1 MPVINTTSKNLS
13 TYKTK
18 MFRDVVNLV
27 QNAIT
32 DVQIL
37 AMRDAPK
44 FVNIDKKFTDKGLVG
59 EVGVMGG
66 VNTKEFG
73 DDGLSGEVD
82 KDDDSNRN
90 NIAAYIEFGTG
101 LSAREILAGY
111 PKWIQDIAYEFY
123 VNGQGTLQ
131 GKPYLYNNFLVIAEK
146 FKRDLKELVDGQSNG
161 D

>member
-32 DVQIL
+32 DVQRL
-37 AMRDAPK
+37 AMADAIIASQSVDIESSS
-44 FVNIDKKFTDKGLVG
+44 FINIDKEFTNKGLTG
-59 EVGVMGG
+59 EVGVMG
-66 VNTKEFG
+66 EME
-73 DDGLSGEVD
+73 D
-82 KDDDSNRN
+82 NRL
-90 NIAAYIEFGTG
+90 AAYLEFGTG
-101 LSAREILAGY
+101 LSARDILAPY
-111 PKWIQDIAYEFY
+111 PQWIKDVAYDFWET
-123 VNGQGTLQ
+123 GRGTLK

-146 FKRDLKELVDGQSNG
+146 FKKELKELVDGQSNG

>member
-18 MFRDVVNLV
+18 MFRDVVQLV
-27 QNAIT
+27 ENAIT

-44 FVNIDKKFTDKGLVG
+44 FVNIDKKFTDKGLTG
-59 EVGVMGG
+59 EVGVMGEMEG
-66 VNTKEFG
+66 NH
-73 DDGLSGEVD
+73 
-82 KDDDSNRN
+82 
-90 NIAAYIEFGTG
+90 IAAYIEFGTG
-101 LSAREILAGY
+101 LSAREILAPY
-111 PKWIQDIAYEFY
+111 PQWIKDIAHEFY
-123 VNGQGTLQ
+123 VNGQGKLQ

-146 FKRDLKELVDGQSNG
+146 FKKELKELVDGQSNG

>member
-13 TYKTK
+13 TYKTQ
-18 MFRDVVNLV
+18 MFRDVVRLV
-27 QNAIT
+27 ENAIT

-44 FVNIDKKFTDKGLVG
+44 FVNIDKKFTDKGLTG
-59 EVGVMGG
+59 EVGVMGEMEG
-66 VNTKEFG
+66 NH
-73 DDGLSGEVD
+73 
-82 KDDDSNRN
+82 
-90 NIAAYIEFGTG
+90 IAAYIEFGTG
-101 LSAREILAGY
+101 LSAREILALY
-111 PKWIQDIAYEFY
+111 PQWIKDIAHEFY
-123 VNGQGTLQ
+123 VNGQGTLE

>member
-18 MFRDVVNLV
+18 MFRDVVRLV
-27 QNAIT
+27 ENAIT

-44 FVNIDKKFTDKGLVG
+44 FVNIDKKFTDKGLTG
-59 EVGVMGG
+59 EVGVMGEMEG
-66 VNTKEFG
+66 NH
-73 DDGLSGEVD
+73 
-82 KDDDSNRN
+82 
-90 NIAAYIEFGTG
+90 IAAYIEFGTG
-101 LSAREILAGY
+101 LSAREILAPY
-111 PKWIQDIAYEFY
+111 PQWIKDIAHEFY
-123 VNGQGTLQ
+123 VNGQGKLQ

-146 FKRDLKELVDGQSNG
+146 FKKELKELVDGQSNG

>member
-44 FVNIDKKFTDKGLVG
+44 FVNIDKKFTDKGLTG
-59 EVGVMGG
+59 EVGVMGEMEG
-66 VNTKEFG
+66 NH
-73 DDGLSGEVD
+73 
-82 KDDDSNRN
+82 
-90 NIAAYIEFGTG
+90 IAAYIEFGTG

-146 FKRDLKELVDGQSNG
+146 FKRNLKELVDGQSNG

>member
-13 TYKTK
+13 IYKTK

-44 FVNIDKKFTDKGLVG
+44 FVNIDKKFTDKGLTG
-59 EVGVMGG
+59 EVGVMGEMEG
-66 VNTKEFG
+66 NH
-73 DDGLSGEVD
+73 
-82 KDDDSNRN
+82 
-90 NIAAYIEFGTG
+90 IAAYIEFGTG
-101 LSAREILAGY
+101 LSARDILEPY
-111 PKWIQDIAYEFY
+111 PQWIKDIAREFL
-123 VNGQGTLQ
+123 VTGRGTLQ
-131 GKPYLYNNFLVIAEK
+131 GKPYLYNNFLDIAEK

>member
-18 MFRDVVNLV
+18 MFRDVVKLV
-27 QNAIT
+27 ENAIT
-32 DVQIL
+32 DVQRL

-44 FVNIDKKFTDKGLVG
+44 FVNIDKKFTDKGLTG
-59 EVGVMGG
+59 EVGVMGEMEG
-66 VNTKEFG
+66 NH
-73 DDGLSGEVD
+73 
-82 KDDDSNRN
+82 
-90 NIAAYIEFGTG
+90 IAAYIEFGTG
-101 LSAREILAGY
+101 LSAREILAPY
-111 PKWIQDIAYEFY
+111 PQWIKDIAHEFY
-123 VNGQGTLQ
+123 VNGQGKLQ

>member
-18 MFRDVVNLV
+18 MFRDVVRLV
-27 QNAIT
+27 ENAIT
-32 DVQIL
+32 EVQIL

-44 FVNIDKKFTDKGLVG
+44 FVNIDKRFTDKGLTG
-59 EVGVMGG
+59 EVGVMGEMEG
-66 VNTKEFG
+66 NH
-73 DDGLSGEVD
+73 
-82 KDDDSNRN
+82 
-90 NIAAYIEFGTG
+90 IAAYIEFGTG

-111 PKWIQDIAYEFY
+111 PKWIQKIAYEFY

-131 GKPYLYNNFLVIAEK
+131 GKPYLYNNFLVIEEK
-146 FKRDLKELVDGQSNG
+146 FKKELKELVYGQSNG

>member
-1 MPVINTTSKNLS
+1 MPVVNTTSKNLS

-32 DVQIL
+32 EVQIL

-44 FVNIDKKFTDKGLVG
+44 FVNIDKKFTDKGLTG

-82 KDDDSNRN
+82 KDDNSNRN

-101 LSAREILAGY
+101 LDAQRILAPY
-111 PKWIQDIAYEFY
+111 PQWVKDIAYEFY

>member
-18 MFRDVVNLV
+18 MFRDVVRLV
-27 QNAIT
+27 ENAIT

-44 FVNIDKKFTDKGLVG
+44 FVNIDKKFTDKGLTG
-59 EVGVMGG
+59 EVGVMGEMEG
-66 VNTKEFG
+66 NH
-73 DDGLSGEVD
+73 
-82 KDDDSNRN
+82 
-90 NIAAYIEFGTG
+90 IAAYIEFGTG
-101 LSAREILAGY
+101 LSAREILAPY
-111 PKWIQDIAYEFY
+111 PQWIKDIAHEFY
-123 VNGQGTLQ
+123 VSGQGKLK

>member
-18 MFRDVVNLV
+18 MFMDVVRLV
-27 QNAIT
+27 ENAIT

-44 FVNIDKKFTDKGLVG
+44 FVNIDKKFTDKGLTG
-59 EVGVMGG
+59 EVGVMGEMEG
-66 VNTKEFG
+66 NH
-73 DDGLSGEVD
+73 
-82 KDDDSNRN
+82 
-90 NIAAYIEFGTG
+90 IAAYIEFGTG
-101 LSAREILAGY
+101 LSAREILAPY
-111 PKWIQDIAYEFY
+111 PQWVKDIAHEFY
-123 VNGQGTLQ
+123 VNGQGKLQ

>member
-18 MFRDVVNLV
+18 MFRDVVQLV
-27 QNAIT
+27 ENAIT

-44 FVNIDKKFTDKGLVG
+44 FVNIDKKFTNKGLTG
-59 EVGVMGG
+59 EVGVMGEMEG
-66 VNTKEFG
+66 NH
-73 DDGLSGEVD
+73 
-82 KDDDSNRN
+82 
-90 NIAAYIEFGTG
+90 IAAYIEFGTG
-101 LSAREILAGY
+101 LSAREILAPY
-111 PKWIQDIAYEFY
+111 PQWVKDIAYEFY
-123 VNGQGTLQ
+123 VTGQGKLK

>member
-44 FVNIDKKFTDKGLVG
+44 FVNIDKKFTDRGLTG
-59 EVGVMGG
+59 EVGVMGEMEG
-66 VNTKEFG
+66 NH
-73 DDGLSGEVD
+73 
-82 KDDDSNRN
+82 
-90 NIAAYIEFGTG
+90 IAAYIEFGTG

-111 PKWIQDIAYEFY
+111 PKWIQEIAYEFY

>member
-18 MFRDVVNLV
+18 MFRDVVQLV
-27 QNAIT
+27 ENAIT

-44 FVNIDKKFTDKGLVG
+44 FVNIDKKFTDKGLTG
-59 EVGVMGG
+59 EVGVMGEMEG
-66 VNTKEFG
+66 NH
-73 DDGLSGEVD
+73 
-82 KDDDSNRN
+82 
-90 NIAAYIEFGTG
+90 IAAYIEFGTG
-101 LSAREILAGY
+101 LSAREILAPY
-111 PKWIQDIAYEFY
+111 PQWIKDIAYEFY
-123 VNGQGTLQ
+123 INGQGKLQ

>member
-18 MFRDVVNLV
+18 MFRDVVRLV
-27 QNAIT
+27 ENAIT
-32 DVQIL
+32 DVQRM

-44 FVNIDKKFTDKGLVG
+44 FVNIDKKFTDKGLSG
-59 EVGVMGG
+59 EVGVMGDMEG
-66 VNTKEFG
+66 NH
-73 DDGLSGEVD
+73 
-82 KDDDSNRN
+82 
-90 NIAAYIEFGTG
+90 IAAYIEFGTG
-101 LSAREILAGY
+101 LSAREILAPY
-111 PKWIQDIAYEFY
+111 PQWIKDIAHEFY
-123 VNGQGTLQ
+123 VNGQGKLQ

>member
-18 MFRDVVNLV
+18 MFRDVVRLV
-27 QNAIT
+27 ENAIT

-44 FVNIDKKFTDKGLVG
+44 FVNIDKKFTNKGLTG
-59 EVGVMGG
+59 EVGVMGEMEG
-66 VNTKEFG
+66 NH
-73 DDGLSGEVD
+73 
-82 KDDDSNRN
+82 
-90 NIAAYIEFGTG
+90 IAAYIEFGTG
-101 LSAREILAGY
+101 LSAREILAPY
-111 PKWIQDIAYEFY
+111 PQWIKDIAHEFY
-123 VNGQGTLQ
+123 VTGQGKLK

-146 FKRDLKELVDGQSNG
+146 FKRDLKTLVDGQSNG

>member
-32 DVQIL
+32 EVHIL
-37 AMRDAPK
+37 AQRDAPK
-44 FVNIDKKFTDKGLVG
+44 FVTIDKEFTNKGLTG
-59 EVGVMGG
+59 EVGVMGEMEG
-66 VNTKEFG
+66 NH
-73 DDGLSGEVD
+73 
-82 KDDDSNRN
+82 
-90 NIAAYIEFGTG
+90 IAAYIEFGTG
-101 LSAREILAGY
+101 LSAREILAPY
-111 PKWIQDIAYEFY
+111 PQWVKDIAYEFY
-123 VNGQGTLQ
+123 VSGQGKLK
-131 GKPYLYNNFLVIAEK
+131 GKPYLYNNFLAIAEK

>member
-18 MFRDVVNLV
+18 MFRDVVRLV
-27 QNAIT
+27 ENAIT

-44 FVNIDKKFTDKGLVG
+44 FVNIYKKFTDKGLTG
-59 EVGVMGG
+59 EVGVMGEMEG
-66 VNTKEFG
+66 NH
-73 DDGLSGEVD
+73 
-82 KDDDSNRN
+82 
-90 NIAAYIEFGTG
+90 IAAYIEFGTG
-101 LSAREILAGY
+101 LSAREILAPY
-111 PKWIQDIAYEFY
+111 PQWVKDIAHEFY
-123 VNGQGTLQ
+123 VNGQGKLQ

-146 FKRDLKELVDGQSNG
+146 FKRDLKELVDGQRNG

>member
-18 MFRDVVNLV
+18 MFRDVVRLV
-27 QNAIT
+27 ENAIT

-44 FVNIDKKFTDKGLVG
+44 FVNIDKKFTNKGLTG
-59 EVGVMGG
+59 EVGVMGEMEG
-66 VNTKEFG
+66 NH
-73 DDGLSGEVD
+73 
-82 KDDDSNRN
+82 
-90 NIAAYIEFGTG
+90 IAAYIEFGTG

-146 FKRDLKELVDGQSNG
+146 FKKELKELVDGQSNG

>member
-18 MFRDVVNLV
+18 MFRDVVQLV
-27 QNAIT
+27 ENAIT

-44 FVNIDKKFTDKGLVG
+44 FVNIDKKFTDKGLTG
-59 EVGVMGG
+59 EVGVMGEMEG
-66 VNTKEFG
+66 NH
-73 DDGLSGEVD
+73 
-82 KDDDSNRN
+82 
-90 NIAAYIEFGTG
+90 IAAYIEFGTG
-101 LSAREILAGY
+101 LSAREILAPY
-111 PKWIQDIAYEFY
+111 PQWIRDIAHEFY
-123 VNGQGTLQ
+123 VNGQGKLQ

>member
-18 MFRDVVNLV
+18 MFRDVVQLV
-27 QNAIT
+27 ENAIT

-37 AMRDAPK
+37 AMRDSPK
-44 FVNIDKKFTDKGLVG
+44 FVNIDKKFTDKGLTG
-59 EVGVMGG
+59 EVGVMGEMEG
-66 VNTKEFG
+66 NH
-73 DDGLSGEVD
+73 
-82 KDDDSNRN
+82 
-90 NIAAYIEFGTG
+90 IAAYIEFGTG
-101 LSAREILAGY
+101 LSAREILAPY
-111 PKWIQDIAYEFY
+111 PQWIKDIAYEFY

>member
-18 MFRDVVNLV
+18 MFRDVVRLV
-27 QNAIT
+27 ENAIT

-44 FVNIDKKFTDKGLVG
+44 FVNIDKKFTNKGFTG
-59 EVGVMGG
+59 EVGVMGEMEG
-66 VNTKEFG
+66 NH
-73 DDGLSGEVD
+73 
-82 KDDDSNRN
+82 
-90 NIAAYIEFGTG
+90 IAAYIEFGTG
-101 LSAREILAGY
+101 LSAREILAPY
-111 PKWIQDIAYEFY
+111 PQWIKDIAHEFY
-123 VNGQGTLQ
+123 VNGQGKLQ

>member
-18 MFRDVVNLV
+18 MFRDVVQLV
-27 QNAIT
+27 ENAIT

-44 FVNIDKKFTDKGLVG
+44 FVNIDKKFTDKGLTG
-59 EVGVMGG
+59 EVGVMGEMEG
-66 VNTKEFG
+66 NH
-73 DDGLSGEVD
+73 
-82 KDDDSNRN
+82 
-90 NIAAYIEFGTG
+90 IAAYIEFGTG
-101 LSAREILAGY
+101 LSAREILAPY
-111 PKWIQDIAYEFY
+111 PQWVKDIAHEFY
-123 VNGQGTLQ
+123 VNGQGKLQ

>member
-18 MFRDVVNLV
+18 MFRDVVRLV
-27 QNAIT
+27 ENAIT

-44 FVNIDKKFTDKGLVG
+44 FVNIDKKFTDKGLTG
-59 EVGVMGG
+59 EVGVMGEMEG
-66 VNTKEFG
+66 NH
-73 DDGLSGEVD
+73 
-82 KDDDSNRN
+82 
-90 NIAAYIEFGTG
+90 IAAYIEFGTG
-101 LSAREILAGY
+101 LSAREILAPY
-111 PKWIQDIAYEFY
+111 PQWVKDVAHEFY
-123 VNGQGTLQ
+123 VSGQGKLK

>member
-18 MFRDVVNLV
+18 MFRDVVRLV
-27 QNAIT
+27 ENAIT

-44 FVNIDKKFTDKGLVG
+44 FVNIDKKFTNKGLTG
-59 EVGVMGG
+59 EVGVMGEMEG
-66 VNTKEFG
+66 NH
-73 DDGLSGEVD
+73 
-82 KDDDSNRN
+82 
-90 NIAAYIEFGTG
+90 IAAYIEFGTG
-101 LSAREILAGY
+101 LSAREILAPY
-111 PKWIQDIAYEFY
+111 PQWIKDIAHEFY
-123 VNGQGTLQ
+123 VTGQGKLK

>member
-18 MFRDVVNLV
+18 MFRDVVQLV
-27 QNAIT
+27 ENAIT

-44 FVNIDKKFTDKGLVG
+44 FVNIDKKFTNKGLTG
-59 EVGVMGG
+59 EVGVMGEMEG
-66 VNTKEFG
+66 NH
-73 DDGLSGEVD
+73 
-82 KDDDSNRN
+82 
-90 NIAAYIEFGTG
+90 IAAYIEFGTG
-101 LSAREILAGY
+101 LSAREILAPY
-111 PKWIQDIAYEFY
+111 PQWIRDIAYEFY
-123 VNGQGTLQ
+123 VTGQGKLK